1 MESGNGNPNQK
12 RFQSGVVDSRSV
24 EIKPFKPRDLA
35 DANPADYRDV
45 KKRFGTLANTDS
57 GTTSRFNLHP
67 AAKKLLGVEQ
77 EERSHIEG
85 MVRAEVDARLEELR
99 EEAFQKGM
107 VEGREQGK
115 SLAEQEHR
123 TKMEPLEGRF
133 SDLIAEFE
141 GMKKELHAANESFLI
156 SLVFQ
161 VGKQVLLRE
170 LQTDREYVK
179 RLTAQVV
186 EKVGAKDHIRIR
198 VGRQDAEVIEQLKEH
213 LKVQLPDLK
222 NIQIDAVDELSL
234 GGCKVETDLS
244 RMNASVETQLAAIE
258 KALGEA

>member
-1 MESGNGNPNQK
+1 MESGNGDPNQR
-12 RFQSGVVDSRSV
+12 RFQTGVVDSRTV
-24 EIKPFKPRDLA
+24 EIKPFKPRNLGESD
-35 DANPADYRDV
+35 PADYRDV
-45 KKRFGTLANTDS
+45 KKRFGTLAITDS
-57 GTTSRFNLHP
+57 ETTSHFNLHP
-67 AAKKLLGVEQ
+67 AAKKLLGVEK

-85 MVRAEVDARLEELR
+85 MVRSEVEARLEELR
-99 EEAFQKGM
+99 EEAFQKGLE
-107 VEGREQGK
+107 EGRLEGK
-115 SLAEQEHR
+115 ALAEQEHR
-123 TKMEPLEGRF
+123 SRMEPLQERF
-133 SDLIAEFE
+133 SGLIDEFE
-141 GMKKELHAANESFLI
+141 GMKKDLHAANEAFLI

-179 RLTAQVV
+179 RLTSHVV

-198 VGRQDAEVIEQLKEH
+198 LGRQDAEMMDQIKEH

-222 NIQIDAVDELSL
+222 NIQIEAVDDVSL